1 MSVKDIT
8 DRQVCEVVEL
18 MARERLHT
26 GHLTMLGLLSDM
38 TGQPEKVCWRAM
50 ERTCRRDLIDYGSSL
65 NGAFL
70 TPKGLALLATAPPA
84 R

>member
-8 DRQVCEVVEL
+8 DRQVCEAVERI
-18 MARERLHT
+18 ARDRLHP
-26 GHLTMLGLLSDM
+26 GHLTLAALLSEM

-65 NGAFL
+65 NVAFL
-70 TPKGLALLATAPPA
+70 TDKGKRLLAEQGGE
-84 R
+84 